1 MSYESTIID
10 THYDDIPTE
19 RYVTLWKHTKKCLAE
34 YVNKMENPLRKEDKD
49 VPEPHK
55 DTCIER
61 MVRLVSSGDKA
72 DQMKARR
79 DHTIVYVTNPMVN

>member
-10 THYDDIPTE
+10 THYDDIPME
-19 RYVTLWKHTKKCLAE
+19 RYAVLWKNSKKCLTTYA
-34 YVNKMENPLRKEDKD
+34 KTIENPLRKEDRG
-49 VPEPHK
+49 VPEPYK

-61 MVRLVSSGDKA
+61 MIRLVSSGDKA